1 MTWSE
6 IICSLEKQV
15 EPVTAK
21 TIGAAPA
28 TLCAMSRRGLIK
40 VTDSSPKKY
49 SITNVAAKWLKIVE
63 YLHKQKVEYFGLKE
77 PQNKL
82 AILCQLKGNDI
93 IDAFDN
99 TYTLTEK
106 TQLFDWIN
114 GEKRI
119 GEL

>member
-6 IICSLEKQV
+6 IICSLEKQT
-15 EPVTAK
+15 ESVTAK

-40 VTDSSPKKY
+40 VIDSSPKKY
-49 SITNVAAKWLKIVE
+49 FITNIAAKWLKIAE
-63 YLHKQKVEYFGLKE
+63 YAQKTEYFGLKE

-82 AILCQLKGNDI
+82 AMLCQLKSNDI

-99 TYTLTEK
+99 KYELTEK
-106 TQLFDWIN
+106 TQLFDWVN